1 LSKRARSTH
10 ALELHVGQR
19 IRQRRIM
26 LGMTQQQLAREVGI
40 TYQQAHKYE
49 SGINRVSAG
58 RLYQI
63 AQVLQVDPNYFY
75 ENLREE
81 SPRPLNPRERI
92 SLDLAR
98 SFAKIRSDRRQEAVA
113 HLVRSLADRG
123 Y

>member
-1 LSKRARSTH
+1 
-10 ALELHVGQR
+10 
-19 IRQRRIM
+19 M